1 MREEAL
7 SLKWKTRTPKV
18 AVGPKTT
25 GRHSRLQ
32 RSVRYES
39 IRYHHITS
47 MCTTRMMI
55 IENNCCAVKLG
66 HSVSR
71 SFQFLSMSSMHTQ
84 LHNNYCLHLIKQDQ
98 VLGIGEYYFFYHYF
112 VPRTYS
118 ATASHMRLPA
128 PVFATPLPVHK
139 PIPPRRRWSA
149 KPSLAAMDRKFS
161 NHPCC
166 RTPSLPEP
174 GMLVPCRQ
182 SKKGDAASVL
192 KPVVHPSPVAAA
204 ARISTDFFIFFTVV
218 EQFPNSGTLVP
229 SQV

>member
-1 MREEAL
+1 M
-7 SLKWKTRTPKV
+7 

-98 VLGIGEYYFFYHYF
+98 VLESI
-112 VPRTYS
+112 
-118 ATASHMRLPA
+118 
-128 PVFATPLPVHK
+128 
-139 PIPPRRRWSA
+139 
-149 KPSLAAMDRKFS
+149 
-161 NHPCC
+161 
-166 RTPSLPEP
+166 
-174 GMLVPCRQ
+174 
-182 SKKGDAASVL
+182 
-192 KPVVHPSPVAAA
+192 
-204 ARISTDFFIFFTVV
+204 IFFTTISYHGRILQPPPKCVFQHQYLQRHCPSTN
-218 EQFPNSGTLVP
+218 QFRLGDAGRP
-229 SQV
+229 SQVWLRWIANFQTTLAAEHLHYRSRVCLYHVGNRRKEMPRRY